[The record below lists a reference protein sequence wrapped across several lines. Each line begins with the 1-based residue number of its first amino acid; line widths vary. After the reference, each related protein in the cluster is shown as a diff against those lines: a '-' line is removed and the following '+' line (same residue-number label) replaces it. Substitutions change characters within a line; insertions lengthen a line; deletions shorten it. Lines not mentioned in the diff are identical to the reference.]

1 MNENFR
7 ESLIYILKNAKI
19 YLVDIN
25 NELEKVYD
33 KKDIID
39 DANEKVENINILLN
53 LDKINELIPNENSS
67 NYRYLMNIEMS
78 ELDELLSK
86 KALLI
91 NDDTTLEDISEQIL
105 NLDNPS
111 YGRSLLYRLK
121 KSKKDGIKS
130 EYDFIRNN

>member
-39 DANEKVENINILLN
+39 DANEKVENINMLLN
-53 LDKINELIPNENSS
+53 LDKINELIPNGNRS